1 MPYLEQENRKRDTML
16 ICKDS
21 LKRCHSEAPVKLAR
35 VFFSA
40 RVGPRNLLRCS

>member
-1 MPYLEQENRKRDTML
+1 MVIRKH
-16 ICKDS
+16 S

-40 RVGPRNLLRCS
+40 RVPGSPTRAILVLRVVGWE